1 MATTSAGSCRS
12 SPTLASGV
20 AWNHFN
26 FDTGV
31 YSKENAE
38 VRQHLIPTLIC
49 PSNPMR
55 SEGQSN
61 YAGCHHDVD
70 EPIDSDNNGVM
81 FLNSRIRFRDVSDG
95 RAYTILLGE
104 ALVSARPLGW
114 ASGTWSTL
122 RNTGPVINAVTT
134 QDLNAVPLDQFS
146 EDLYYDEGYDDPVDG
161 GEEAD
166 DVPAPD
172 ETELEYVDP
181 RIAELEQE
189 HQLHGFSCA
198 HEGGVHV
205 CLVDGSVRFLNQR
218 MDQETYRRLGNR
230 DDGEL
235 IGKF

>member
-1 MATTSAGSCRS
+1 MTSTNRSTATTTASCSSTAASDSGTSATDAPTRFS
-12 SPTLASGV
+12 SAKRWSRP
-20 AWNHFN
+20 
-26 FDTGV
+26 
-31 YSKENAE
+31 
-38 VRQHLIPTLIC
+38 VR
-49 PSNPMR
+49 
-55 SEGQSN
+55 
-61 YAGCHHDVD
+61 
-70 EPIDSDNNGVM
+70 
-81 FLNSRIRFRDVSDG
+81 
-95 RAYTILLGE
+95 
-104 ALVSARPLGW
+104 LGW